1 MGISVKPSSKD
12 TTGIG
17 PASDRRRARR
27 TGRMGWRAAVHC
39 VAAFDVPRPT
49 KNPRRLALQVSIM
62 EAVLLSARDAIPTP
76 TVLML
81 QVEVRLVRT
90 AIALYSITRFG
101 RKRLLGET

>member
-49 KNPRRLALQVSIM
+49 KNPRRLALQVSILNPALFRKGCDAGVHRLLLRM
-62 EAVLLSARDAIPTP
+62 EVLV
-76 TVLML
+76 VLPS
-81 QVEVRLVRT
+81 
-90 AIALYSITRFG
+90 IAFCFITRFRRG
-101 RKRLLGET
+101 RLLGET

>member
-62 EAVLLSARDAIPTP
+62 GVSLFREGCDAGVHRLLLLAEVQVLRP
-76 TVLML
+76 M
-81 QVEVRLVRT
+81 
-90 AIALYSITRFG
+90 IAFCFLTRFC
-101 RKRLLGET
+101 RERLLGET